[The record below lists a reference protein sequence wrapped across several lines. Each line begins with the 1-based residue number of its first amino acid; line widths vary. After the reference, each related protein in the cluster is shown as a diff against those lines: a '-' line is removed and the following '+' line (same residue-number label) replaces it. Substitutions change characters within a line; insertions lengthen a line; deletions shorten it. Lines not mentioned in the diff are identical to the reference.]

1 MRSSALAL
9 GCAALVGFASSAASA
24 SRGQHFGGRSPVG
37 GTAVTPPRVAVAA
50 FDTTATIPGRAWFQG
65 MYDRGFRLYVMHSTA
80 WGTCTP
86 WSETQSQLANAL
98 SVGLKVAAYTRDPRC
113 WRQGI
118 EAAGPY
124 ASQLQ
129 FFVLDSEFGPSVA
142 LTRDMVDGVTWLGVR
157 PVIYTG
163 WGMWSQI
170 QGFDDTSFF
179 DVPLWDTNVTGKVD
193 PGAWTLDLNAPVP
206 VTYGGWNTPGNPR
219 VMVQQAWN
227 VVIDGVVVDLDSV
240 DAAFLR

>member
-1 MRSSALAL
+1 M
-9 GCAALVGFASSAASA
+9 
-24 SRGQHFGGRSPVG
+24 
-37 GTAVTPPRVAVAA
+37 AA
-50 FDTTATIPGRAWFQG
+50 FDTTATIPGTAWFQD

-113 WRQGI
+113 WQQGI

-142 LTRDMVDGVTWLGVR
+142 LTRDMVDGVIRLGVR

-170 QGFDDTSFF
+170 QGFDDTSFA
-179 DVPLWDTNVTGKVD
+179 DVPLWDTNVTAAVD
-193 PGAWTLDLNAPVP
+193 PGTWTPDVNAPVP
-206 VTYGGWNTPGNPR
+206 VVHGGWNTPENPR
-219 VMVQQAWN
+219 MMVQQAWN
-227 VVIDGVVVDLDSV
+227 VLIDGVVVDLDSV